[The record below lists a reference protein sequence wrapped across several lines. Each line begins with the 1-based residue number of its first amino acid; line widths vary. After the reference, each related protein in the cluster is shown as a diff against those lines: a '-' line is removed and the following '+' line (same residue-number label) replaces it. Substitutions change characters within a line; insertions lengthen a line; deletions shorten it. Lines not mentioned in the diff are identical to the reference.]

1 MIPVKSSADIQK
13 MRRACQIAAAA
24 LKKGGEAVRPGIT
37 TAQLDKIIHQT
48 IVSMGGKPAC
58 LGYCG
63 FPAAACISVNDVVIH
78 GIPGGRTLK
87 EGDIVG
93 IDLCVSCDGF
103 IGDNAATFACGNID
117 PEAQRLLD
125 VTKEALARG
134 IAAAQAGS
142 RIGDISAA
150 VQGWVEENGFSCI
163 RDYTGHGIGRE
174 MHEEPEVPNYGK
186 AGHGPRLVPGMTIC
200 IEPMVAQKDWKVK
213 VLSDGWTAV
222 TRDGG
227 LAAHFEH
234 TVVITSKGPVILTQP

>member
-63 FPAAACISVNDVVIH
+63 FPAATCISVNDVVVH
-78 GIPGGRTLK
+78 GIPGGLTLK
-87 EGDIVG
+87 EGDIVS

-103 IGDNAATFACGNID
+103 IGDNAATFACGSID
-117 PEAQRLLD
+117 SEAQRLLD
-125 VTKEALARG
+125 VTKEALVRG

-142 RIGDISAA
+142 RIGDVSAA
-150 VQGWVEENGFSCI
+150 VQTYVEENGFSVI
-163 RDYTGHGIGRE
+163 REYTGHGIGRE
-174 MHEEPEVPNYGK
+174 MHEDPEVPNFGK
-186 AGHGPRLVPGMTIC
+186 AGHGARLVPGMTIC
-200 IEPMVAQKDWKVK
+200 IEPMVAQKDWKIK

-234 TVVITSKGPVILTQP
+234 TVLITAKGPVILTQP

>member
-1 MIPVKSSADIQK
+1 MIPVKSTADIQK

-24 LKKGGEAVRPGIT
+24 LQKGGEAVRPGIT
-37 TAQLDKIIHQT
+37 TAQLDKVIHQT

-78 GIPGGRTLK
+78 GIPGGLTLK

-103 IGDNAATFACGNID
+103 IGDNAATFACGSID

-125 VTKEALARG
+125 VTKESLARG
-134 IAAAQAGS
+134 IAAAQAGN

-150 VQGWVEENGFSCI
+150 VQTYVEENGYSVIREYYSKLPFRILANVIRVMLYLCLITGCLLITVRRNTAISCNPSLW
-163 RDYTGHGIGRE
+163 YFGFLFF
-174 MHEEPEVPNYGK
+174 PFCPSV
-186 AGHGPRLVPGMTIC
+186 
-200 IEPMVAQKDWKVK
+200 
-213 VLSDGWTAV
+213 
-222 TRDGG
+222 
-227 LAAHFEH
+227 H
-234 TVVITSKGPVILTQP
+234 TSRNHRNISHSSAPPQ